1 MEVFLARQPIL
12 DRFNKL
18 FAYELLFRDS
28 ERNTYQGEDGDKATI
43 DVIKNTFTNIGIE
56 KVTGNKKA
64 FINFT
69 ENILKSDIFE
79 VLPPKSVIIE
89 ILEDIEPTGEIV
101 ELCRKLKKQGYV
113 IALDDFVYSE
123 KYLELF
129 EIVDIIKVDFKIT
142 KGSERKNVINQV
154 NSSRIKFLAEKVET
168 IEDFNEA
175 VTYGYEYF
183 QGYYLSKPLMISGK
197 KIAENKAIYI
207 QILKEINNENF
218 SIESME
224 NLIKRDVSLSFKLL
238 KLINSSY
245 YSFTSEIKSLK
256 QALALLGEKE
266 IKKWLYLIVFQT
278 MGENKPEVI
287 IIDSLTRERFAE
299 IIAKNNGMDIKYCSK
314 DGKKG
319 LALISP
325 FMTSQ
330 QCSKC
335 QYIPF
340 INNNKEEYVQFDSS
354 QWIDEGILEFSFEEK
369 VFLQLRYLKD
379 EKKFVCPINRKW
391 LEKKNFLDS
400 KKYFK
405 RPSSTKAELLTF
417 EEILSIIL

>member
-197 KIAENKAIYI
+197 KIAENKAIYL

-287 IIDSLTRERFAE
+287 IIDSLTRARFAE
-299 IIAKNNGMDIKYCSK
+299 IIAKNNGMDINPFNAYLTGILSMIDLLLDTPLNQVLEEILIPPEVK
-314 DGKKG
+314 DGLNG
-319 LALISP
+319 
-325 FMTSQ
+325 
-330 QCSKC
+330 
-335 QYIPF
+335 
-340 INNNKEEYVQFDSS
+340 INNNGYRRLLDLIIEYEKGEWEHVSKISKE
-354 QWIDEGILEFSFEEK
+354 
-369 VFLQLRYLKD
+369 LKLD
-379 EKKFVCPINRKW
+379 EKGLPNAYYEAIFYAK
-391 LEKKNFLDS
+391 L
-400 KKYFK
+400 
-405 RPSSTKAELLTF
+405 
-417 EEILSIIL
+417 

>member
-28 ERNTYQGEDGDKATI
+28 EKNTYQGEDGDKATI

-69 ENILKSDIFE
+69 ENILKSDIFS

-89 ILEDIEPTGEIV
+89 ILEDIEPTKEIV
-101 ELCRKLKKQGYV
+101 ELCSKLKKQGYV
-113 IALDDFVYSE
+113 IALDDFVYSD
-123 KYLELF
+123 KYREL
-129 EIVDIIKVDFKIT
+129 IKLADIIKIDFKIT
-142 KGSERKNVINQV
+142 KGYERREVINQV
-154 NSSRIKFLAEKVET
+154 NSPSIKFLAEKVET

-175 VTYGYEYF
+175 MAYGYEYF

-197 KIAENKAIYI
+197 KIEENKAIYI

-278 MGENKPEVI
+278 IGENKPEI
-287 IIDSLTRERFAE
+287 IILDSLTRARFAE
-299 IIAKNNGMDIKYCSK
+299 IIAKKNKMDVN
-314 DGKKG
+314 
-319 LALISP
+319 P
-325 FMTSQ
+325 FNAYLT
-330 QCSKC
+330 
-335 QYIPF
+335 
-340 INNNKEEYVQFDSS
+340 
-354 QWIDEGILEFSFEEK
+354 GILSMID
-369 VFLQLRYLKD
+369 L
-379 EKKFVCPINRKW
+379 I
-391 LEKKNFLDS
+391 LDT
-400 KKYFK
+400 
-405 RPSSTKAELLTF
+405 PLDQVL
-417 EEILSIIL
+417 EEILIPPEVKDGLNGVNNNGYRRLLDLIIEYEKGEWEKVSKISKELKLDEDGLPNAYYEAIFYAKL